1 MAEDT
6 SRKRTVRG
14 RKIRD
19 DREAK
24 QRCKARKKLARS
36 VSKAKTESE
45 PSGKSGGT
53 HTQRTS
59 EDDLLIDPADAAPEP
74 FIETDAVAAV
84 RDRITGWLAADQPVH
99 LIGPTGTG
107 KTALALSAAAA
118 RGRPVVLCNG
128 DKAVDTSA
136 LVGGYSGGERYEER
150 DEYVSG
156 VSKKTQIVRDR
167 WVDNPLSVAVR
178 EGATFIYNE
187 FSRSDPAAH
196 NVLLSVLEEGV
207 LERPGKYGADRSID
221 VHPEFRVIFTSND
234 VEYAG
239 VHQQQDAL
247 LDRMVGV
254 HVDYYDAETEHEI
267 VRSHVAEKQDGPADD
282 DPGRTV
288 SDEEIET
295 VVNATR
301 TLREEL
307 PIVVGTRAAITAA
320 KGLSVFDDW
329 DGGEAAAGRTD
340 GGQIQFSD
348 GDSDDL
354 LADVLTDVLGPK
366 VAGTEAEIDG
376 IAALQRQINEVLR
389 D

>member
-6 SRKRTVRG
+6 SRKRKVRG
-14 RKIRD
+14 RKIRG

-24 QRCKARKKLARS
+24 QRRKARKKLARS
-36 VSKAKTESE
+36 ASETKTEGE
-45 PSGKSGGT
+45 TSGKSGGT

-59 EDDLLIDPADAAPEP
+59 EDDPLIDPADAAPEP
-74 FIETDAVAAV
+74 FVETDAVTAV

-99 LIGPTGTG
+99 LIGPTGAG

-118 RGRPVVLCNG
+118 RGRQVVLSNG
-128 DKAVDTSA
+128 DEAVDTSA
-136 LVGGYSGGERYEER
+136 LVGDYSGGERYEEH
-150 DEYVSG
+150 DQYVSG

-178 EGATFIYNE
+178 EGATLVYNE

-207 LERPGKYGADRSID
+207 LERPGKHGAGRSID

-254 HVDYYDAETEHEI
+254 HVDYYDAETEREI
-267 VRSHVAEKQDGPADD
+267 VRSHVSEAQDESTGD
-282 DPGRTV
+282 GQTV
-288 SDEEIET
+288 SDEAIET
-295 VVNATR
+295 VVDATR

-307 PIVVGTRAAITAA
+307 PIVVGTRTAITAA

-329 DGGEAAAGRTD
+329 DGGEAAVGRTD
-340 GGQIQFSD
+340 GGQIQF
-348 GDSDDL
+348 GDDDDL

-366 VAGTEAEIDG
+366 VAGSETEVDG
-376 IAALQRQINEVLR
+376 MTSLRSQISEVLR